1 MDSEN
6 FAERVGKLIGNESE
20 RSFAQRAGISAGGL
34 RALLK
39 GGKPTLDTLLGIAR
53 SNEINLDWLA
63 TGEGPMR
70 RGDSSQVTVQ
80 HMMPATI
87 GEDFVLIPRLDV
99 QASAG
104 NGAVAMHEEALDFLA
119 FQASWL
125 RARNINP
132 AFAQVLTARGDSM
145 EPTVRDGDVLLV
157 DTSITMVRDNA
168 LYIVIYDGMVVV
180 KRVHKRL
187 DGSVLLISDNER
199 YPAEDVPAHRT
210 VELHIAGRVVWFGRT
225 I

>member
-1 MDSEN
+1 MESIQERIFSLIDKGKM
-6 FAERVGKLIGNESE
+6 AE
-20 RSFAQRAGISAGGL
+20 
-34 RALLK
+34 
-39 GGKPTLDTLLGIAR
+39 IAR
-53 SNEINLDWLA
+53 NCGMSDSTLRSYRKSMPGADALVKIAKGLGVNLVWLA

-70 RGDSSQVTVQ
+70 GQEPGQVTIQ
-80 HMMPATI
+80 QMMPSAI
-87 GEDFVLIPRLDV
+87 GDDFILIPRLDV

-104 NGAVAMHEEALDFLA
+104 NGALAQYEEPLDFLA
-119 FQASWL
+119 FQAAWL

-168 LYIVIYDGMVVV
+168 LYIVIYDGMVIV